1 MQLSQE
7 FKDKY
12 LKLLGSKEAKL
23 FFTALNRKPQKAFRV
38 NQLKYQ
44 ASDHFCGQ
52 SPIKGLNH
60 AYYGQIKDKDIFWT
74 SGLCYSQD
82 PSAMI
87 PALAANVQPGEK
99 VLDLCAAPGGKST
112 ALAEALKGRGI
123 LVANEISHKRS
134 LALKENLE
142 RWGVGNAVVTNAN
155 SQHLAK
161 VFPNY
166 FDVIVVDAPC
176 SGEGMFNKN
185 EASLYWSQDYVLE
198 CQKRQQEILTAAVK
212 MLKAGGRLVYST
224 CTFSPEEDEQIVE
237 WLVKQFDF
245 QIQPIRSVASSKIS
259 QGNASW
265 SKSKDP
271 DLHCTLRIWPQNGL
285 GEGQF
290 CAVLHKPNTLMA
302 TSSKKRIKK
311 NKYRQKDR
319 LNKNQLKLIQQTLA
333 PYKIPAFLQNWEKK
347 IQVSQAHVFVP
358 ALEPA
363 MIADIHVLNNG
374 LELGKLKKNR
384 FEPSQWLAQFLA
396 EEKQEH
402 TYQLDENQYPHY
414 LHGETIPTTL
424 TGKGFILVAYRQLI
438 FSWGKLSQNGILKN
452 FYPKGLRK

>member
-12 LKLLGSKEAKL
+12 IKLLGSKEAKL
-23 FFTALNRKPQKAFRV
+23 FFTALTRKPQKAFRV

-44 ASDHFCGQ
+44 ANDHFSNQ
-52 SPIKGLNH
+52 SQIKGLDH

-82 PSAMI
+82 PSAMV

-112 ALAEALKGRGI
+112 ALAEALKGEGI

-142 RWGVGNAVVTNAN
+142 RWGVGNAVVTNTN
-155 SQHLAK
+155 SQHLAQT
-161 VFPNY
+161 FPNY

-198 CQKRQQEILTAAVK
+198 CQRRQQEILTAAVK

-245 QIQPIRSVASSKIS
+245 SIQPIRLFAYGKIS
-259 QGNASW
+259 QGRPSW
-265 SKSKDP
+265 GKSKNP
-271 DLHCTLRIWPQNGL
+271 DLHYTLRIWPQNGL

-290 CAVLHKPNTLMA
+290 CAVLHKPNALIA
-302 TSSKKRIKK
+302 TSSKKKANK
-311 NKYRQKDR
+311 NKCRQKDR
-319 LNKNQLKLIQQTLA
+319 LNQDQLKLIRHALV
-333 PYKIPAFLQNWEKK
+333 PYKIPTLLQNWEKK
-347 IQVSQAHVFVP
+347 VQVSQTHVFVP
-358 ALEPA
+358 VLEPA
-363 MIADIHVLNNG
+363 MIANIRVLNNG

-384 FEPSQWLAQFLA
+384 FELSQWLAQFLA
-396 EEKQEH
+396 QIKQEH
-402 TYQLDENQYPHY
+402 VYQLDENQYQHY
-414 LHGETIPTTL
+414 LHGETVSTAL
-424 TGKGFILVAYRQLI
+424 SSKGFILVAYQQLI